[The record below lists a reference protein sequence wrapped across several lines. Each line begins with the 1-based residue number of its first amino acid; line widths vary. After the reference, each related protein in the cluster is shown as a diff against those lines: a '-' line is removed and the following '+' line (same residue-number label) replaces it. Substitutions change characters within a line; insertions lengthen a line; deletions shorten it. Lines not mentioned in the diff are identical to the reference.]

1 MSDGEYHPYFDA
13 LEVSPHASFSEVR
26 NSYLHLTELYSNKSS
41 ALVALMDSIS
51 VEKRK
56 EILIQLKEAYQKLK
70 EYYSVETKVRLNKK
84 KDPDSMKRIPE
95 FEVFSGKALKLIR
108 EVMGIE
114 LEDASLATG
123 IPHKHL
129 KHIELETYD
138 SLPPPGYL
146 KAYVK
151 KYAEYLYLDREKVT
165 QDYMKRYKDRD
176 RKKSANSY

>member
-1 MSDGEYHPYFDA
+1 MSDQEYQPYFEI
-13 LEVSPHASFSEVR
+13 LEVSAHAAFSEVR
-26 NSYLHLTELYSNKSS
+26 SSYLHLTELYSNRSS
-41 ALVALMDSIS
+41 ALVSLIDAIS

-56 EILIQLKEAYQKLK
+56 EILVQLKEAYQKLK
-70 EYYSVETKVRLNKK
+70 EYYSVETRVRLDKK
-84 KDPDSMKRIPE
+84 KDPAAMKRIPE
-95 FEVFSGKALKLIR
+95 FEMFSGKALKLIR

-114 LEDASLATG
+114 LEDAALATG

-129 KHIELETYD
+129 KHIELEIYD

-165 QDYMKRYKDRD
+165 EDYMKRYHNRE
-176 RKKSANSY
+176 RKKSGNTY

>member
-1 MSDGEYHPYFDA
+1 MSDREYQPYFEI
-13 LEVSPHASFSEVR
+13 LEVSPNSSFSEVR
-26 NSYLHLTELYSNKSS
+26 SSYLHLTELYSNRSS
-41 ALVALMDSIS
+41 ALVTLTDFIS

-70 EYYSVETKVRLNKK
+70 EYYSIETRVRLEKK
-84 KDPDSMKRIPE
+84 KDPASMKRIPE

-114 LEDASLATG
+114 VEDAALATG

-129 KHIELETYD
+129 KNIELEIYD

-151 KYAEYLYLDREKVT
+151 KYAEYLYLDKDKVT
-165 QDYMKRYKDRD
+165 QDYMKRYQNRDKRKDRD
-176 RKKSANSY
+176 AY

>member
-1 MSDGEYHPYFDA
+1 MSDKEYLQYFEI
-13 LEVSPHASFSEVR
+13 LEITPNSSFSEVR

-41 ALVALMDSIS
+41 ALTSLMDTIFAD
-51 VEKRK
+51 KRK
-56 EILIQLKEAYQKLK
+56 EILIQLKDAYTELK
-70 EYYSVETKVRLNKK
+70 KYYSVETRVRLDRK
-84 KDPDSMKRIPE
+84 KDPTSQKRIPE

-114 LEDASLATG
+114 LEDAALATG

-129 KHIELETYD
+129 KNIELEIYD

-151 KYAEYLYLDREKVT
+151 KYAEYLYLDKIKVT
-165 QDYMKRYKDRD
+165 EDYMKRYQNRD
-176 RKKSANSY
+176 KKQNQDTF